1 MWIELLAA
9 LSICLADWAM
19 ASSHMAYK
27 TGQWHTWYC
36 KPIPVL
42 GDRFHAAS
50 DFRYPALCLLAF
62 LAFGTQWY
70 WYVGTA
76 SCNFIGW
83 QTLKRLHGKD
93 WGIFRRWFQ

>member
-1 MWIELLAA
+1 MIEALAA

-19 ASSHMAYK
+19 ASSHMAYES
-27 TGQWHTWYC
+27 GQWHKWYR

-50 DFRYPALCLLAF
+50 DFRYPALVLLAV
-62 LAFGTQWY
+62 LAFKWQVGWY
-70 WYVGTA
+70 AATA
-76 SCNFIGW
+76 VCNFIGW
-83 QTLKRLHGKD
+83 QYLKKLHGKD